1 MEVNPEE
8 IIGKYW
14 QRIDTKFPEL
24 RQELE
29 KLDFK
34 PGIEAENSTDLADFL
49 EHLDCGQILAPL
61 KACYQR
67 FGVVRPRLASR
78 LKFAAF
84 WKLKR
89 FRSIREGHAYLRDH
103 PDACKKLGFKK
114 LPTYEL
120 LREFLN
126 ERLPGILGILNDEV
140 LVEADR
146 ELQEHTGQRLFE
158 EVSQD
163 AVDLKARKTDE
174 GAEWS
179 EYYKEYGYKA
189 DLAVGL
195 KMGMIATPVFLG
207 INEHEG
213 KCFSKQAEGLRNLGF
228 EPKSWVFDGK
238 YSSKES
244 IALGT
249 IGYRMEPGYKIQKDW
264 VPDSRGTEGEIA
276 RAYQKHWQDKGFKP
290 GAEPGDQLEFL
301 YRKGEP
307 ERVGAYIRNKA
318 MESYEADPRSY
329 LKKYHRRNRSESTN
343 SHLKEK
349 LDLERGIPKG
359 KTRAKSHVELCVL
372 ARNLVALTRL
382 QQGVTENLTSRA
394 YLS

>member
-1 MEVNPEE
+1 
-8 IIGKYW
+8 
-14 QRIDTKFPEL
+14 
-24 RQELE
+24 
-29 KLDFK
+29 
-34 PGIEAENSTDLADFL
+34 
-49 EHLDCGQILAPL
+49 
-61 KACYQR
+61 
-67 FGVVRPRLASR
+67 VVRPRLAPR
-78 LKFAAF
+78 LKFVVF

-103 PDACKKLGFKK
+103 PRACKKLGFKK

-126 ERLPGILGILNDEV
+126 ERLPRILGILNDDV

-146 ELQEHTGQRLFE
+146 ELQEHAGQRLFE

-174 GAEWS
+174 EAEWS
-179 EYYKEYGYKA
+179 EYYKEHGYKA

-195 KMGMIATPVFLG
+195 KTGMIATPVFLG

-228 EPKSWVFDGK
+228 EPKIWVFDGK

-249 IGYRMEPGYKIQKDW
+249 IGHGMELNYKIQKDW
-264 VPDSRGTEGEIA
+264 VSDSRGTEGEIA

-290 GAEPGDQLEFL
+290 SAELEDQLEFL
-301 YRKGEP
+301 YRKGEL

-318 MESYEADPRSY
+318 MESYEADPKSY
-329 LKKYHRRNRSESTN
+329 LKEYHRRNRSESTN

-349 LDLERGIPKG
+349 LDLERGISKG
-359 KTRAKSHVELCVL
+359 KQKAEQHVRLCVL
-372 ARNLVALTRL
+372 ARNLVALNRL
-382 QQGVTENLTSRA
+382 QHGVTKNLTSLA